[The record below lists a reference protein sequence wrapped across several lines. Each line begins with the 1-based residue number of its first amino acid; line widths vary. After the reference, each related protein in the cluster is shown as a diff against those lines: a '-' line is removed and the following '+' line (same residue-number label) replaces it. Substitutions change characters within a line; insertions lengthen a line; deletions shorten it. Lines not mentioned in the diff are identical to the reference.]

1 MTVSVAKRT
10 EHEFNIDRKMD
21 ITVPLRK
28 VGRVAAFRRGLRDR
42 GYNLVRTVAD
52 MQTISQL
59 LDRDRDELSETGLQV
74 SAMEQVVLWAPIDF
88 AVIGCKGSKNLLPIT
103 IHG

>member
-1 MTVSVAKRT
+1 MFRLESQLSCLRVADKVSSSVTKGMV
-10 EHEFNIDRKMD
+10 EHEFNIDRKLD
-21 ITVPLRK
+21 ISVPLQK

-59 LDRDRDELSETGLQV
+59 LDRDRDDASDTGFHKTAL
-74 SAMEQVVLWAPIDF
+74 EQVAIQP
-88 AVIGCKGSKNLLPIT
+88 
-103 IHG
+103 